1 VAGSCEQQPDAPPS
15 VGEQVDEAVRTLT
28 DQSAWM
34 RERLGEEDW
43 QRLTRLR
50 DAWVRCRQVS
60 AGALGALKLAVVLV
74 AAGAIAELLARQP
87 PASSASDPAP
97 IPYFFVLVPVALAA
111 GWAGARII
119 EVLVSREMERLAWR
133 GHSPEAVNRALWADL
148 QAQLLAQGKPEVV
161 AQARL
166 QEESSQA
173 PPWWRVELGGA
184 HLVGWVALVIALVT
198 AGTEWRAPGWLLPPL
213 WATVVCAMGAKLVFW
228 LLYRLTISTARL
240 RRLRFYRWWARGPV
254 PALVALTPGLFVV
267 LCLVLPAGN

>member
-1 VAGSCEQQPDAPPS
+1 VTGSPEQPPEASLS

-34 RERLGEEDW
+34 RDRLGEEDW

-60 AGALGALKLAVVLV
+60 AGALRALKLAVVLV
-74 AAGAIAELLARQP
+74 AAGAIAGLLARQP
-87 PASSASDPAP
+87 PAPDPSP
-97 IPYFFVLVPVALAA
+97 IPYFFVLVPIALAA

-198 AGTEWRAPGWLLPPL
+198 AGTGWRAPGWLAAPA
-213 WATVVCAMGAKLVFW
+213 WATAACILLPKLVFW
-228 LLYRLTISTARL
+228 LLYRLTTSAAKL
-240 RRLRFYRWWARGPV
+240 RRIRFYRWWARGPV
-254 PALVALTPGLFVV
+254 PALVALTPGLFAL
-267 LCLVLPAGN
+267 LCLVLPAGD